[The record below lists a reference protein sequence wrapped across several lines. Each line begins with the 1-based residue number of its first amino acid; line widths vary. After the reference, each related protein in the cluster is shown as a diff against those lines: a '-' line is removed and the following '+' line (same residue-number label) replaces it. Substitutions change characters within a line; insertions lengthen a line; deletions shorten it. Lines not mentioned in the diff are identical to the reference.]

1 LAFFSYTGR
10 NARGELIKGGIEGN
24 DSSAVADQLLST
36 GITPVDIRPAAGA
49 AAGQGQGQGQGQGR
63 GASASL
69 GDFFKPPISLTD
81 LMLFSRQMYTLLK
94 AGVPIMRALAG
105 LEESMINPTFKA
117 VVADLRGSL
126 DAGRELSASMRRH
139 PKVFSHFYVS
149 LVRVGESTGMLQDVF
164 LRLYEH
170 LEFEKEIRDRI
181 KTALRYPMFVIG
193 AMAVALVVINV
204 VVIPAF
210 AKLFQGFNAPL
221 PFMTRILIGASDF
234 TIQYWPLLLALLAGG
249 VLGFRVWKTT
259 PRGKYLWDRFKLSLP
274 VAGKIINKSTLA
286 RFARGLA
293 LSLRS
298 GVPIIQGL
306 TTVAGVVDN
315 DYLAERIEKMRA
327 GVERGDSVLRTAVN
341 AGIFTPVV
349 LQMIAVG
356 DETGELDDL
365 LLEVAQLYEREVDYE
380 IKTLAAQIEPILVV
394 FLGVIVLILALG
406 VFLPIWD
413 LSRVALRR

>member
-1 LAFFSYTGR
+1 MPFFSYTGR
-10 NARGELIKGGIEGN
+10 NARGELIQGGIEGN
-24 DSSAVADQLLST
+24 DSSAVADQLLAT
-36 GITPVDIRPAAGA
+36 GITPVDIRAGA
-49 AAGQGQGQGQGQGR
+49 GSPKSVKEEAKP
-63 GASASL
+63 L
-69 GDFFKPPISLTD
+69 GGLFKTPISLTD
-81 LMLFSRQMYTLLK
+81 LMLFSRQMFTLLK

-105 LEESMINPTFKA
+105 LEESMVNPAFKV
-117 VVADLRGSL
+117 VVADLRASL
-126 DAGRELSASMRRH
+126 DAGRELSAAMRRH
-139 PKVFSHFYVS
+139 PDVFSNFYVS

-170 LEFEKEIRDRI
+170 LEFEKEIRERI
-181 KTALRYPMFVIG
+181 KTALRYPLFVVA
-193 AMAVALVVINV
+193 AMAVALVVINI

-221 PFMTRILIGASDF
+221 PLMTRILIGASDF
-234 TIQYWPLLLALLAGG
+234 TIQYWPLLLALALGG
-249 VLGFRVWKTT
+249 FFGFSVWKGT
-259 PRGKYLWDRFKLSLP
+259 PSGKYAWDKAKLSLP

-286 RFARGLA
+286 RFARS
-293 LSLRS
+293 LSLSMRS
-298 GVPIIQGL
+298 GVPVIQGL
-306 TTVAGVVDN
+306 ITVAGVVDN
-315 DYLAERIEKMRA
+315 DYLAERIEKMRE

>member
-1 LAFFSYTGR
+1 MPSFAYTGR
-10 NARGELIKGGIEGN
+10 NGRGELVKGRLEGN
-24 DSSAVADQLLST
+24 DSGAIADQLLST
-36 GITPVDIRPAAGA
+36 GITPVDIRA
-49 AAGQGQGQGQGQGR
+49 AAGHAPAAKALGSYFQP
-63 GASASL
+63 AVSL
-69 GDFFKPPISLTD
+69 VD

-105 LEESMINPTFKA
+105 LEESMVNPTFKA
-117 VVADLRGSL
+117 IVVSLRSSL
-126 DAGRELSASMRRH
+126 DSGRELSAAMRRH
-139 PKVFSHFYVS
+139 PDVFSSFYIS
-149 LVRVGESTGMLQDVF
+149 LVRVGESTGLLQDVF

-170 LEFEKEIRDRI
+170 LEFEKEIRERI
-181 KTALRYPMFVIG
+181 KAALRYPLFVVG
-193 AMAVALVVINV
+193 AMAVALVVINT

-221 PFMTRILIGASDF
+221 PLMTRVLIGASDF
-234 TIQYWPLLLALLAGG
+234 TLQYWPLLLALAVGAAF
-249 VLGFRVWKTT
+249 GFRVWKRT
-259 PRGKYLWDRFKLSLP
+259 PAGKYAWDRFKLRVP
-274 VAGKIINKSTLA
+274 VAGKIINKATLA
-286 RFARGLA
+286 RFARSLS

-298 GVPIIQGL
+298 GVPVVQGL
-306 TTVAGVVDN
+306 TAVAGVVDN
-315 DYLAERIEKMRA
+315 DYLAGRIEKMRED
-327 GVERGDSVLRTAVN
+327 VERGESVLRASSH

-365 LLEVAQLYEREVDYE
+365 MLEVAQLYEREVDYE
-380 IKTLAAQIEPILVV
+380 IKTLAAQIEPVLIV